1 MYAIRLSS
9 NRGCGDRYI
18 TWKVIDKLLKFLSCI
33 KNMGDGNKM
42 GYLFLVLASL
52 CLFASSTDPLRDHKP
67 LLSGLLQ
74 ENSLG
79 ATGTHQH
86 DTSSIGDD
94 SSERSGIVHGS
105 EFAHGSVYGGTHGG
119 ATGAADTSNGGG
131 DEHGSGAVVV
141 TGAVMNHHPKK
152 HHNAGSH
159 HANGIGLPTL
169 ITTALIALIVH

>member
-1 MYAIRLSS
+1 
-9 NRGCGDRYI
+9 
-18 TWKVIDKLLKFLSCI
+18 
-33 KNMGDGNKM
+33 MGDGSKM
-42 GYLFLVLASL
+42 GYLFLVLLVLASV
-52 CLFASSTDPLRDHKP
+52 CLFASSTDPLHDHKP
-67 LLSGLLQ
+67 LHSDSTTSKTDLLR
-74 ENSLG
+74 ENSTG

-141 TGAVMNHHPKK
+141 TGAGMNHHPNK

-159 HANGIGLPTL
+159 QANGIVLPIL
-169 ITTALIALIVH
+169 ITTALVTLIVH